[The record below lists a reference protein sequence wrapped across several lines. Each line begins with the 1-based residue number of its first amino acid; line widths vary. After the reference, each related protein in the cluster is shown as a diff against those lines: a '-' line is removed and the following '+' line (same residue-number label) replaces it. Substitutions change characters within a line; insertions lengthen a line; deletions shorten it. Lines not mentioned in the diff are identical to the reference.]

1 MNLSLKTPARQ
12 VTQDTGDFL
21 VVLCHQE
28 RQARMCDR
36 LMNDPVSQVTTL
48 QSPVFHSHADNA
60 FAISWGNI
68 TVLEYSDVVFVG
80 IFQATSSGTQRLR
93 DVMPGIKRL
102 LAGGSGRELEALH
115 GSNYAFCI
123 LDRITGQVLAVTD
136 AFRRI
141 PLYMAET
148 VDGLAFASDVRLLAS
163 TGLLRTGLD
172 MESIYH
178 YLNFSCIPAPYS
190 IFKGAS
196 KIPAGTVVFADRGG
210 NVRQEQ
216 YWHPR
221 FTEDNDASG
230 GQLETELRERLFDT
244 VNSYRPDGDTHWGT
258 FLSGGTDSS
267 SITGIL
273 AASNRGKP
281 IDTFSIGF
289 SESGYDELEYARH
302 AATQFKA
309 NPHFRIVS
317 EEDAVNAIPAMARI
331 YDEPFGNA
339 SAIPSLYCTGE
350 AAAHKIQIM
359 LAGDGGDE
367 IFGGNERY
375 AKDAVYRAYSRIP
388 LSLRK
393 SLSFLSQKIGNEKS
407 RAGNRLRNFTQ
418 RGLLEN
424 PARFYSDDS
433 FASDYFDELLSA
445 DFRNS
450 VLPNSSLALLERAYS
465 DAGSVHEL
473 HKLMYL
479 DLMTAIADNDI
490 TKVHRAAKAN
500 GVAVSYPYLDP
511 ELANWMG
518 SLPASWKVRGMNK
531 RYLFKLATGKLLPR
545 AILEKKKQG
554 FGLPI
559 ADWLRRDG
567 PFNEIV
573 SDRLAS
579 QRFRECGFYEPGFIE
594 RLLDKHRH
602 GSWDHSPELWRIF
615 MLDLWLED
623 NVDAR

>member
-1 MNLSLKTPARQ
+1 MNLSLKTSTRP

-21 VVLCHQE
+21 VVLCNQGRRALLRE
-28 RQARMCDR
+28 R
-36 LMNDPVSQVTTL
+36 LSNDPA
-48 QSPVFHSHADNA
+48 SHAMRLPSPAFHTLSDNA
-60 FAISWGNI
+60 FTMSWGDI
-68 TVLEYSDVVFVG
+68 TVLEYPDVILVG
-80 IFQATSSGTQRLR
+80 IFQASSGGTQRLR
-93 DVMPGIKRL
+93 DAMPGIKRL
-102 LAGGSGRELEALH
+102 LAGGSGHDLDALH

-123 LDRITGQVLAVTD
+123 LDRTTGQVLAVTD

-148 VDGLAFASDVRLLAS
+148 ADGLAFASDVRLLAS
-163 TGLLRTGLD
+163 AGLLRTGLD

-178 YLNFSCIPAPYS
+178 YLNFSCIPAPCS
-190 IFKGAS
+190 IFKGAR
-196 KIPAGTVVFADRGG
+196 KIPAGTIVFADRSR
-210 NVRQEQ
+210 NTRQEQ
-216 YWHPR
+216 YWRPR
-221 FTEDNDASG
+221 FTEDNHTSG
-230 GQLETELRERLFDT
+230 KQLEAELRERLFAT
-244 VNSYRPDGDTHWGT
+244 VNSYRPDDDTAWGT

-273 AASNRGKP
+273 AASDKGKP

-289 SESGYDELEYARH
+289 SESGYDELEYARL
-302 AATQFKA
+302 AATRFKA

-339 SAIPSLYCTGE
+339 SAIPTLYCTGE
-350 AAAHKIQIM
+350 AAAHQVQVM

-388 LSLRK
+388 LSIRK
-393 SLSFLSQKIGNEKS
+393 SLAFLSQKFGNEKS
-407 RAGNRLRNFTQ
+407 HASNRLRNFTQ
-418 RGLLEN
+418 RGLLDN

-433 FASDYFDELLSA
+433 FASDYFNELLSA

-450 VLPNSSLALLERAYS
+450 VLQDSSLALLERAYS

-473 HKLMYL
+473 HKMMYL

-500 GVAVSYPYLDP
+500 GIAVSYPYLDP

-518 SLPASWKVRGMNK
+518 SLPASRKVRGMNK
-531 RYLFKLATGKLLPR
+531 RYLFKLATRNLLPR
-545 AILEKKKQG
+545 EILEKKKQG

-559 ADWLRRDG
+559 ADWLRRRG

-579 QRFRECGFYEPGFIE
+579 QRFRERGFYEPGFIE
-594 RLLDKHRH
+594 RLLERHRH

-615 MLDLWLED
+615 MLDLWLEE